1 MSATPLSVSIIEP
14 ISFFVRW
21 LCHWQ
26 RYCIALCLE
35 QFNLLRRQPLRVPAH
50 EQHEGNHNNAADD
63 YWANKIAPLHHL
75 VQGAAPVEQHD
86 AGVIAQLFNC
96 GLVVR

>member
-1 MSATPLSVSIIEP
+1 MSALPPKADIRQCIEDVCFVPLAD
-14 ISFFVRW
+14 
-21 LCHWQ
+21 
-26 RYCIALCLE
+26 IALTE
-35 QFNLLRRQPLRVPAH
+35 
-50 EQHEGNHNNAADD
+50 HEGNHNNAADD